1 MKDRKVLKKVYVI
14 NLLFIIGFL
23 ICLYPIVSS
32 FIGGYYQRS
41 AIATYKD
48 SINKIEYSALTED
61 LVKAEEYN
69 NTLYNYNNILG
80 NKTNLSILQEYK
92 NILNIGDGIMGSI
105 EIPKIS
111 VNLPIYHGTSEEVL
125 TQGAGHV
132 EGSSLP
138 IGGINT
144 RSLLSAH
151 TGLPTSKL
159 FTSLDELVV
168 GDLFFIRIQNETLA
182 YKVREI
188 KIIDPEDI
196 ESLKIEDGKDLV
208 SLITCTPYGLN
219 THRLI
224 VTGER
229 VAYEVE
235 EYSNIE
241 KKAMSTREKTFT
253 ILPFAFLGIVIILKI
268 KDKRI
273 NKNIQ

>member
-1 MKDRKVLKKVYVI
+1 MK
-14 NLLFIIGFL
+14 
-23 ICLYPIVSS
+23 P
-32 FIGGYYQRS
+32 
-41 AIATYKD
+41 
-48 SINKIEYSALTED
+48 
-61 LVKAEEYN
+61 
-69 NTLYNYNNILG
+69 
-80 NKTNLSILQEYK
+80 
-92 NILNIGDGIMGSI
+92 
-105 EIPKIS
+105 
-111 VNLPIYHGTSEEVL
+111 
-125 TQGAGHV
+125 
-132 EGSSLP
+132 
-138 IGGINT
+138 
-144 RSLLSAH
+144 
-151 TGLPTSKL
+151 
-159 FTSLDELVV
+159 
-168 GDLFFIRIQNETLA
+168 
-182 YKVREI
+182 YKVRDI
-188 KIIDPEDI
+188 KIIDPEDV

>member
-14 NLLFIIGFL
+14 NLLFI
-23 ICLYPIVSS
+23 
-32 FIGGYYQRS
+32 
-41 AIATYKD
+41 IATYKD

-138 IGGINT
+138 IGGTNT

-182 YKVREI
+182 YKVRDI
-188 KIIDPEDI
+188 KIIDPEDV

>member
-1 MKDRKVLKKVYVI
+1 MLKNENKKKI
-14 NLLFIIGFL
+14 FTRILLILG
-23 ICLYPIVSS
+23 ICLCLFPLVSN
-32 FIGGYYQRS
+32 IIKGYYQRN
-41 AIATYKD
+41 AINTYNNSVISMED
-48 SINKIEYSALTED
+48 TKIEEELN
-61 LVKAEEYN
+61 KAREYN
-69 NTLYNYNNILG
+69 TTLHEYNSAT
-80 NKTNLSILQEYK
+80 KSSTNSSILQEYED
-92 NILNIGDGIMGSI
+92 ILNIGDGIMGSI
-105 EIPKIS
+105 EIPRIS
-111 VNLPIYHGTSEEVL
+111 VNLPIYHGTSDEVL
-125 TQGAGHV
+125 SSGAGHV
-132 EGSSLP
+132 LGSSLP

-182 YKVREI
+182 YKVRDI
-188 KIIDPEDI
+188 KIIDPEDV

>member
-32 FIGGYYQRS
+32 FIGGHYQRS

-48 SINKIEYSALTED
+48 SINKIESSALTED

-80 NKTNLSILQEYK
+80 NKANLSILQEYK

-138 IGGINT
+138 IGGTNT

-182 YKVREI
+182 YKVRDI

-241 KKAMSTREKTFT
+241 KKAMSTREMTFT

-268 KDKRI
+268 KERRKY
-273 NKNIQ
+273 K